1 MSGHPPNK
9 ITNEVRTYM
18 PIYGYRCTHCG
29 HELEV
34 LQSMRDAPLTVCDAC
49 GGRLEKKLY
58 PVGVQFKGSGFY
70 STDYKRSGKDGADGK
85 SEGKSDSKPDA
96 KTESAAS
103 STSETK
109 APKAGSSEKAT
120 SKAAES

>member
-1 MSGHPPNK
+1 
-9 ITNEVRTYM
+9 M
-18 PIYGYRCTHCG
+18 PIYGYRCTNCG

-34 LQSMRDAPLTVCDAC
+34 LQSMRDAPLTVCEAC

-70 STDYKRSGKDGADGK
+70 STDYKRSTKNGADGK
-85 SEGKSDSKPDA
+85 SDSKGDG
-96 KTESAAS
+96 KTETAAATS
-103 STSETK
+103 SSETK
-109 APKAGSSEKAT
+109 SSAKEGSGDKAGTKT

>member
-1 MSGHPPNK
+1 
-9 ITNEVRTYM
+9 M
-18 PIYGYRCTHCG
+18 PIYGYRCTSCG

-34 LQSMRDAPLTVCDAC
+34 LQSMRDAPLTVCEDC

-70 STDYKRSGKDGADGK
+70 TTDYKRSAQKQADGK
-85 SEGKSDSKPDA
+85 KSDSKADGKA
-96 KTESAAS
+96 DGKTEKAAPAAS
-103 STSETK
+103 TESKGE
-109 APKAGSSEKAT
+109 KAGTGEKAS